1 MINSK
6 INTALCS
13 FGMSGVVFHAPFIEV
28 NPNFNLYGAF
38 ERTKNEAQ
46 KRYPTIKTFR
56 SLEDLLEDEA
66 IELVVVNT
74 PNITHFDFAKKVIN
88 AGKHLI
94 IEKPF
99 TATVDEAK
107 ELIQLAKEKN
117 VVLSV
122 FHNRRYDSDFK
133 TVKRIVD
140 KGLLGD
146 IIDVEI
152 HYDRF
157 NPNLSYKV
165 HKEKNTAAVG
175 SLYDLGSHLI
185 DQALVLFGMP
195 NAVYADLN
203 GFRPNSKVTDFF
215 DVKLYYNSHRV
226 TLKSSYFVREPLP
239 GNILH
244 GTKGSFIKSKADV
257 QEKELIEGKKPSL
270 PNWGAEPKA
279 EEGLLH
285 TEKNGEIVREK
296 VASLKGNYMEY
307 YDGIYDAIRHNKSVP
322 VSGNEGMLVIKVIEA
337 AIKSNTQ
344 KRRIDL

>member
-1 MINSK
+1 MTNSK

-28 NPNFNLYGAF
+28 NAKFNLYGVL

-46 KRYPTIKTFR
+46 KRYPTIKKFR
-56 SLEDLLEDEA
+56 SLDDLLADET
-66 IELVVVNT
+66 IELVVINT

-99 TATVDEAK
+99 TATVTEAE
-107 ELIQLAKEKN
+107 ELICLAKEKN

-122 FHNRRYDSDFK
+122 FQNRRYDSDFK
-133 TVKRIVD
+133 TVKKILSQGLIGDIVD
-140 KGLLGD
+140 A
-146 IIDVEI
+146 EI
-152 HYDRF
+152 HYDRYD
-157 NPNLSYKV
+157 PNLSYKV

-185 DQALVLFGMP
+185 DQAIVLFGMP
-195 NAVYADLN
+195 NAVYADLDA
-203 GFRPNSKVTDFF
+203 FRPNSKVIDFF
-215 DVKLYYNSHRV
+215 DVKLYYKSHRV

-239 GNILH
+239 GNIFH
-244 GTKGSFIKSKADV
+244 GTKGSFIKSKADI
-257 QEKELIEGKKPSL
+257 QEKELIEGKKPNS
-270 PNWGAEPKA
+270 PIWGAEPQE

-285 TEKNGEIVREK
+285 TVINGQVIKEK
-296 VASLKGNYMEY
+296 VPSLQGNYMEY
-307 YDGIYDAIRHNKSVP
+307 YDGIYDAIRNHKTVP
-322 VSGNEGMLVIKVIEA
+322 VSGNDGLNVIKVIEA
-337 AIKSNTQ
+337 AMKSNIE